1 MQRHESR
8 RLSVSNPGPG
18 SALDTIGYYERL
30 SSDNGPDPV
39 SDWSRLFLVPGMGH
53 CGGGEAALDRFDMLS
68 ALVEWVEQGH
78 PPEKVIATGT
88 ALPGRSRP
96 LCAYPRHA
104 QYRGSSDPQSAENFT
119 CQE

>member
-1 MQRHESR
+1 
-8 RLSVSNPGPG
+8 
-18 SALDTIGYYERL
+18 
-30 SSDNGPDPV
+30 
-39 SDWSRLFLVPGMGH
+39 MGH

-68 ALVEWVEQGH
+68 AIVEWVEQGH
-78 PPEKVIATGT
+78 APEKVVATGT

-104 QYRGSSDPQSAENFT
+104 QYRGSGDTQSAENFT